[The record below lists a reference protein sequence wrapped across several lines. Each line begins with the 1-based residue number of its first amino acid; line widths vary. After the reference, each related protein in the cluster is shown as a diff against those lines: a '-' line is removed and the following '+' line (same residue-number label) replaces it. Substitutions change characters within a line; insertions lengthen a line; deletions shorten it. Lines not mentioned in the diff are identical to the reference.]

1 MAYKDLGGV
10 AWDMAHE
17 VVGAVALPS
26 FFVYVSGVSMR
37 LYRICIRVHDS
48 QTTLNRDVD
57 VLSGISRVLTTK
69 LRVLYD
75 TFHSS
80 SLQLPSTRAVRS
92 VNTDLL
98 SLRSLHNYINPKF
111 SYYSDY

>member
-1 MAYKDLGGV
+1 V

-17 VVGAVALPS
+17 VVGAAALPS

-48 QTTLNRDVD
+48 QKTLNRDVD
-57 VLSGISRVLTTK
+57 VLNGISSVSTTK
-69 LRVLYD
+69 LWVLYD
-75 TFHSS
+75 TFYSS

-98 SLRSLHNYINPKF
+98 SLRSLHNYINPKLLLLF
-111 SYYSDY
+111 